1 LLKADLHI
9 HTEYSMDCQVPLDKI
24 IERCRKLG
32 IHCIAIADHGT
43 VEGALKMQEM
53 APFKVIVA
61 EEIMTTEGEIM
72 GMFLKETI
80 KSESNARLTP
90 QQAVKR
96 IREQGGLVNIPH
108 PFETIRGS
116 ALKEKAL
123 DEIAADIDLMEVLN
137 SRSPFPANS
146 NKARAFAE
154 KHGIPG
160 GAGSDAHSVYEIGNA
175 YVEMPEFNS
184 PEEFLR
190 ALAQGKIQGK
200 RSGILVH
207 AFSVWARVRAR
218 ILRRGKHGP
227 KV

>member
-9 HTEYSMDCQVPLDKI
+9 HTLYSIDCQTPLEKI
-24 IERCRKLG
+24 IERCQKLG
-32 IHCIAIADHGT
+32 ISCVAIADHGT
-43 VEGALKMQEM
+43 AEGALKMKEI
-53 APFKVIVA
+53 APFKIIVA
-61 EEIMTTEGEIM
+61 EEILTTEGEIM

-80 KSESNARLTP
+80 KSEANARLTP
-90 QQAVKR
+90 QEAVRR

-123 DEIAADIDLMEVLN
+123 DDIAADIDLVEVLN
-137 SRSPFPANS
+137 ARSPREANS
-146 NKARAFAE
+146 RKARDFAA

-175 YVEMPEFNS
+175 YVEMPEFNDKD
-184 PEEFLR
+184 EFLR
-190 ALAQGKIQGK
+190 AVAQGSIKGR
-200 RSGILVH
+200 RSGIFVH
-207 AFSVWARVRAR
+207 AFSVWARVRVR
-218 ILRRGKHGP
+218 ILRRGNHGP